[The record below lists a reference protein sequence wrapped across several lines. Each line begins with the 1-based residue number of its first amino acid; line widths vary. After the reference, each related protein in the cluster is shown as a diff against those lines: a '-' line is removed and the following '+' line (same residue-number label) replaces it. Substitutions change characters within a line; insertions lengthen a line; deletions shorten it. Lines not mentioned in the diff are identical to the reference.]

1 MKTHIWE
8 DEKLFNINREL
19 QQMIDDKIVKTVISF
34 SLVHVPHSKEIYK
47 YSATLIYKQHDKRN
61 SKNRSSI

>member
-1 MKTHIWE
+1 MKTWIWE

-19 QQMIDDKIVKTVISF
+19 QRLIDDKTVKTVVSM

-47 YSATLIYKQHDKRN
+47 YSAILIYK
-61 SKNRSSI
+61 